1 MLVSVAFAIAV
12 DDAGSDAS
20 STRPAA
26 MAVPDGAV
34 IVAHHGAAGDAS
46 AGLLGGALPKV
57 TADLKARAAR
67 FGQGDTRP
75 VVAAIH
81 LTAVRSLDEPGPDG
95 LYRQRESA
103 DTIQMYLDAARS
115 IDAQLILDVRPGRAG
130 WIDELRWLKPFL
142 ARPDVGVS
150 LDPEWKTGPDG
161 VPGRQIGQI
170 SASTINQ
177 LSRFVGDLAVK
188 DGLPDKLM
196 VIHQFAPRMIANR
209 EGIVRRAGV
218 EMIIDVNGRGDPA
231 SKRATYSTLT
241 AESGEW
247 QWGIK
252 LFPGLEPNALT
263 PDELR
268 ELDPAPALVI
278 YQ

>member
-1 MLVSVAFAIAV
+1 MLISVAVAIAV
-12 DDAGSDAS
+12 DDPGADAS
-20 STRPAA
+20 SSRPVAA
-26 MAVPDGAV
+26 AVPGGAV

-46 AGLLGGALPKV
+46 AGLLGGVLSEV
-57 TADLKARAAR
+57 TADLQARAER
-67 FGQGDTRP
+67 FGEGDTRP

-103 DTIQMYLDAARS
+103 DTIQMHLDAARS
-115 IDAQLILDVRPGRAG
+115 IDAQLILDVRPGRAR
-130 WIDELRWLKPFL
+130 WIDELRWLEPFL
-142 ARPDVGVS
+142 AQPDVGVS
-150 LDPEWKTGPDG
+150 LDPEWKTGPEG

-177 LSRFVGDLAVK
+177 LSRFVGDLAVEN
-188 DGLPDKLM
+188 GLPDKLM
-196 VIHQFAPRMIANR
+196 VIHQFAPRMITNR

-218 EMIIDVNGRGDPA
+218 DLVIDVNGQGDPA

-241 AESGEW
+241 AESGDW
-247 QWGIK
+247 RWGIK
-252 LFPGLEPNALT
+252 LFPGQEPNALT
-263 PDELR
+263 PDALR
-268 ELDPAPALVI
+268 ELEPAPALVI